1 MCLLRNRSKK
11 RRDAARKKKLGKPF
25 SATFSKT
32 RRKDCKE
39 ALLEEDSFHSLCN
52 VFPQELCGLYLL
64 GVICA

>member
-11 RRDAARKKKLGKPF
+11 RKDAARKKKPGKPF

-39 ALLEEDSFHSLCN
+39 ALLEEDSVYCLCN
-52 VFPQELCGLYLL
+52 VFPQEVRGLYLL